1 MKKILLISLMYVILA
16 CSSEKK
22 TDDPS
27 GHDHTTEQATQKYT
41 CPMHPSV
48 VQDGPGKC
56 PVCGMDLIPMTKSST
71 ADNTLMLNDSQLRL
85 ANITTQ
91 KISLQSVGQTIVVNG
106 RLAIDEDRTEII
118 SSRVAGRI
126 EKLYARETGRLV
138 KKGEPLYELYSES
151 LLTLQREYLLAMEQ
165 YQTLG
170 KEEPRYATYV
180 KAAERK
186 LSLYGMTQLQI
197 EKLSKSKQVENRI
210 TYVAPAGGTI
220 AEINVTEGQYVNEGS
235 SLYKLENISQLW
247 LEAELYPNEI
257 KFIKRGDR
265 VKVSVSGFETSPVEA
280 VVNFMNP
287 EYKSGTQITLI
298 RAAVNNADLKFKP
311 GMQAQVMFTHSA
323 RKALTLPL
331 DAVIRD
337 GMGAHVYVQTDVNTF
352 APRVVKTGIEDFDQV
367 EITEGLMENEI
378 IAVTGAYLL
387 YSELILK
394 KGINPMTAHIH

>member
-1 MKKILLISLMYVILA
+1 MYVVLA
-16 CSSEKK
+16 CTSEKK
-22 TDDPS
+22 TE
-27 GHDHTTEQATQKYT
+27 DHSQHEHATEVAQKYT

-48 VQDGPGKC
+48 VQDSPGKC
-56 PVCGMDLIPMTKSST
+56 PVCGMDLIPATKSAT
-71 ADNTLMLNDSQLRL
+71 ADNTLMLNDSQIRL

-91 KISLQSVGQTIVVNG
+91 KVSLQSVGQTIVVNG

-151 LLTLQREYLLAMEQ
+151 LITLQREYLLAMEQ
-165 YQTLG
+165 YLTLG

-186 LSLYGMTQLQI
+186 LSLYGMTQPQI
-197 EKLSKSKQVENRI
+197 EKLSKLKQVENRI
-210 TYVAPAGGTI
+210 TYIAPAGGTI
-220 AEINVTEGQYVNEGS
+220 AEINVTEGQYINEGS
-235 SLYKLENISQLW
+235 SLYKLENTSQLW

-280 VVNFMNP
+280 VINFMNP
-287 EYKSGTQITLI
+287 EYKAGTQITVI
-298 RAAVNNADLKFKP
+298 RATVQNTDLKLRP
-311 GMQAQVMFTHSA
+311 GMQAQVMFMHSA
-323 RKALTLPL
+323 RKALALPL
-331 DAVIRD
+331 DALIRD

-352 APRVVKTGIEDFDQV
+352 APRMVKTGIEEFDQV

-394 KGINPMTAHIH
+394 KGIDPMTAHIH